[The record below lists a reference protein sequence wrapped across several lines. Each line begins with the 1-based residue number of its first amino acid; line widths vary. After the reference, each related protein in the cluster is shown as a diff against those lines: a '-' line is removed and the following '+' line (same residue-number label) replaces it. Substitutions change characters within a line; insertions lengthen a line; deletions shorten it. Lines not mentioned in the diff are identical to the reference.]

1 MTRSRSRRSVARSDR
16 EVMYGVLFVVGVLL
30 LLAVIGFLYNMWS

>member
-1 MTRSRSRRSVARSDR
+1 
-16 EVMYGVLFVVGVLL
+16 MYGVLFVVGVLL